1 VVTRPG
7 AAAVKA
13 IAFTPEMAE
22 RAPFAKQPVAG
33 YTWRLVDFEKAP
45 QAHIL
50 SVQYDPGATTVYVG
64 FALLGLTL
72 SSVFFF
78 SHERVWAL
86 VEEKGDGRFE
96 VVLGGNT
103 NRNHLGFGDR
113 FRRLVASIGGEPFEV
128 KKS

>member
-1 VVTRPG
+1 STVVYLG
-7 AAAVKA
+7 
-13 IAFTPEMAE
+13 FT
-22 RAPFAKQPVAG
+22 
-33 YTWRLVDFEKAP
+33 
-45 QAHIL
+45 
-50 SVQYDPGATTVYVG
+50 
-64 FALLGLTL
+64 LLALTL

-86 VEEKGDGRFE
+86 VEEKGEGAFE

-113 FRRLVASIGGEPFEV
+113 FKKLVASIGGESFEVKAEKGFEV